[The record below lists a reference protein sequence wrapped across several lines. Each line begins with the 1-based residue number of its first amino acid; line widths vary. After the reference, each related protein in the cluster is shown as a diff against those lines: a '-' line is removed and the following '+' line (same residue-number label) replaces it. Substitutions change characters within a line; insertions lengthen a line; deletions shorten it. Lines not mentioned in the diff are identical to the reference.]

1 MASLEV
7 TESVRKAWRR
17 YCRKHGR
24 IMKDF
29 TSETLKAVIRGEYIK
44 GVDFKLVRKNRPPI
58 QGIND
63 DTTIHT

>member
-29 TSETLKAVIRGEYIK
+29 TSETLKAVIRGEYLKVPKAEK
-44 GVDFKLVRKNRPPI
+44 GVDFKIVEDK
-58 QGIND
+58 
-63 DTTIHT
+63 

>member
-1 MASLEV
+1 MASVEV

-29 TSETLKAVIRGEYIK
+29 TSDTLRAMIRGE
-44 GVDFKLVRKNRPPI
+44 LVEIPKPKKKSVKSKVVEEKK
-58 QGIND
+58 
-63 DTTIHT
+63 